1 MAKDFFENIGKTI
14 TNAADTAVNKT
25 EDFFTVTKIKGK
37 IAEENRMIDQ
47 ICRNIGHE
55 VFKEYL
61 SGTAYSEAIAE
72 MCKDIERHE
81 GVIKEQERDLNLF
94 QSKKAAEAEEKESE
108 VVSDDMF
115 EEEE

>member
-1 MAKDFFENIGKTI
+1 MASDFFENVGKTI
-14 TNAADTAVNKT
+14 NKT
-25 EDFFTVTKIKGK
+25 TSTVVSKTEEFFTVTKIKGK

-55 VFKEYL
+55 VLKEYL
-61 SGTAYSEAIAE
+61 NGTVFSEEIVN

-81 GVIKEQERDLNLF
+81 EVKKEQERDLNLF
-94 QSKKAAEAEEKESE
+94 QNKKAAEEKESE